1 MEGAQGYNVGSLTC
15 AARSA
20 TAGLVWSAIFSP
32 GGDAVLTSSG
42 DWTARLFDVETEE
55 CLRIF
60 SGHEERVLAAVFL
73 PAPVI
78 VGSAKTADDEGH
90 GLSPKSE
97 GRHLDCEDKRRL
109 SLPVETVPFLQ
120 WNLHRY
126 GRAYGDRRDSGR
138 RPGKSENYNA
148 QRADRDMV
156 YTFRYKPSGKQLG
169 PQGIRLP
176 PTLSTL
182 EECPDGP
189 FSWQPVETK
198 KQLVLLEL
206 SKLSGTICVL
216 RNDAA
221 TCRAGSLTSRRWL
234 LRKKMQP
241 KTSHPGCTERRA
253 ARSLKK
259 SASAPAPTAPILPV
273 KRSSRTR
280 WTPLFRDPT
289 FGGSIGH
296 SGDHR
301 KAKPTL
307 KPSRFVFEDEAELLL
322 TNDGRQR
329 TGEAMSDRLQA
340 VWKIV
345 VQEEEEK
352 PDSPPTPSLLD
363 VFAPPDSALPRIDAS
378 TSPNPVWLE
387 MAVSPVAPPALSL
400 AAGLLELANEL
411 QRSEQGCE
419 GVVIDARNKVQRTL
433 ATCWEGRPL
442 PRACLALRNFL
453 SESALS
459 ADVEVKLVKPNG
471 ESGFVGMLLRKGV
484 PEAMVKYRGELPG
497 IPFREECNY
506 VFAEWLGFSDV
517 VAPCIAVDLP
527 LTLADFSSLSV
538 LDVLREHTAAWVHEK
553 EQNCKT
559 WPANMWVTM
568 EKCVLIGETEH
579 APTAPASRLANFFGS
594 VDLLQAYA
602 ATPSGPS
609 CGVDALLRDT
619 YTRQEPTDADFFR
632 LVSCLDVQ
640 NIHRLCML
648 ACITLQRDGGPS
660 NLMVRQKTAGEA
672 DASFELVSIDSTRV
686 LNGFPSDALLLF
698 DDSDGTIG
706 QFTYWFPACVELPQA
721 AEILHPSVASALR
734 SLDASTVE
742 CFLEQLL
749 SVPGAS
755 LARSRSEAKAAS
767 NRLRH
772 LQSLLEDQELTARDL
787 CFRVVP
793 TWEADYW
800 APGRRELIPFHDL
813 GVHLHAGGSAQE
825 WEEKCRWPYGSQRD
839 ETEGAR
845 KISRLSTGSAF
856 SNISSMSRQSSTG
869 AVPQLVSRTASD
881 DPVAHRPSQDSR
893 TSSLVDSK
901 ESKGSGS
908 VRASSKLSRDSHP
921 RAPRP
926 LRDIV
931 RRTTPMESDLI
942 VLGSEVSDDSQASL
956 ATSPWASEDLTTDSR
971 LMRDKEEQ
979 RSPKPLDRA
988 STGDLRGKSPRAEKT
1003 LLQMELQLKSESK
1016 SHKALPGIHRKP
1028 SREASGELPGS
1039 RPQSRAASKQS
1050 ESLDGTLL
1058 AERRTPS
1065 KGVLEQSA
1073 GNLLPKQTMKGQQA
1087 ADAERISMSTSE
1099 VKES

>member
-1 MEGAQGYNVGSLTC
+1 M
-15 AARSA
+15 
-20 TAGLVWSAIFSP
+20 
-32 GGDAVLTSSG
+32 SSRQPNQP
-42 DWTARLFDVETEE
+42 A
-55 CLRIF
+55 
-60 SGHEERVLAAVFL
+60 LAA
-73 PAPVI
+73 
-78 VGSAKTADDEGH
+78 
-90 GLSPKSE
+90 SE
-97 GRHLDCEDKRRL
+97 E
-109 SLPVETVPFLQ
+109 
-120 WNLHRY
+120 
-126 GRAYGDRRDSGR
+126 
-138 RPGKSENYNA
+138 
-148 QRADRDMV
+148 
-156 YTFRYKPSGKQLG
+156 
-169 PQGIRLP
+169 
-176 PTLSTL
+176 
-182 EECPDGP
+182 
-189 FSWQPVETK
+189 
-198 KQLVLLEL
+198 
-206 SKLSGTICVL
+206 
-216 RNDAA
+216 DAA
-221 TCRAGSLTSRRWL
+221 ENV
-234 LRKKMQP
+234 
-241 KTSHPGCTERRA
+241 ERRA

-378 TSPNPVWLE
+378 S
-387 MAVSPVAPPALSL
+387 
-400 AAGLLELANEL
+400 
-411 QRSEQGCE
+411 
-419 GVVIDARNKVQRTL
+419 
-433 ATCWEGRPL
+433 
-442 PRACLALRNFL
+442 
-453 SESALS
+453 
-459 ADVEVKLVKPNG
+459 
-471 ESGFVGMLLRKGV
+471 
-484 PEAMVKYRGELPG
+484 
-497 IPFREECNY
+497 
-506 VFAEWLGFSDV
+506 
-517 VAPCIAVDLP
+517 
-527 LTLADFSSLSV
+527 
-538 LDVLREHTAAWVHEK
+538 
-553 EQNCKT
+553 
-559 WPANMWVTM
+559 
-568 EKCVLIGETEH
+568 
-579 APTAPASRLANFFGS
+579 
-594 VDLLQAYA
+594 
-602 ATPSGPS
+602 
-609 CGVDALLRDT
+609 
-619 YTRQEPTDADFFR
+619 
-632 LVSCLDVQ
+632 
-640 NIHRLCML
+640 
-648 ACITLQRDGGPS
+648 
-660 NLMVRQKTAGEA
+660 
-672 DASFELVSIDSTRV
+672 
-686 LNGFPSDALLLF
+686 
-698 DDSDGTIG
+698 
-706 QFTYWFPACVELPQA
+706 
-721 AEILHPSVASALR
+721 
-734 SLDASTVE
+734 
-742 CFLEQLL
+742 
-749 SVPGAS
+749 
-755 LARSRSEAKAAS
+755 
-767 NRLRH
+767 
-772 LQSLLEDQELTARDL
+772 
-787 CFRVVP
+787 
-793 TWEADYW
+793 
-800 APGRRELIPFHDL
+800 
-813 GVHLHAGGSAQE
+813 
-825 WEEKCRWPYGSQRD
+825 
-839 ETEGAR
+839 AR

-942 VLGSEVSDDSQASL
+942 VLGSEASL
-956 ATSPWASEDLTTDSR
+956 ATSPWASEDLTSLSGRSPKGTPRGSPKGSSKLAKLGSVSSLSPKPQARGLPSESKLSLPRTDSR

-1073 GNLLPKQTMKGQQA
+1073 GNLLPKQTMKGQQGEPA
-1087 ADAERISMSTSE
+1087 AAASE
-1099 VKES
+1099 LLS